1 MFNNMSKDRIFLLFK
16 IFSGLLILAIFSQ
29 ISLGSAV
36 RLTGSGLSCPDWP
49 LCYGLWF
56 PDQEKLSNISDV
68 NYEFYQIM
76 LEWIHRFNAAI
87 FITPLTLIVFI
98 IGLRLR
104 NSHINQKTL
113 YGILIFLALQ
123 GLMGGFTVFDKNS
136 PWSVAVHLGFALILL
151 LLVLRVF
158 MQSLNLK
165 FDLIFPNIKIKLYV
179 LIISIFFIL
188 LTMLIGAIV
197 SKSGSSL
204 ACDIWPLCSNDGLSI
219 LQSNKIIHISHRVL
233 AVLSSIC
240 IYFVFKFYKDTR
252 QYKLIFI
259 LRYMLVIVIGLQI
272 IIGASVIYTE
282 LNMFIAMFHQSLAV
296 ILFMMLSF
304 LFWFTLQVNY
314 KNKF

>member
-1 MFNNMSKDRIFLLFK
+1 MFRNISKDYIISLLK
-16 IFSGLLILAIFSQ
+16 IFSGLLIIVIFAQ

-56 PDQEKLSNISDV
+56 PNQEKLSMISDV

-98 IGLRLR
+98 IGFKLN
-104 NSHINQKTL
+104 NSDINQKTL
-113 YGILIFLALQ
+113 YAILVFLAVQ
-123 GLMGGFTVFDKNS
+123 GLIGGFTVFDRNS

-151 LLVLRVF
+151 LLVIRVF
-158 MQSLNLK
+158 MQSLNLNL
-165 FDLIFPNIKIKLYV
+165 DISFPKIKGKLST
-179 LIISIFFIL
+179 LIISIVFII
-188 LTMLIGAIV
+188 LTMLMGAIV

-219 LQSNKIIHISHRVL
+219 FQHNKFIHIIHRVL
-233 AVLSSIC
+233 AIISAIS
-240 IYFVFKFYKDTR
+240 IYFVVKFYRDTR
-252 QYKLIFI
+252 QYKLIYRLLNI
-259 LRYMLVIVIGLQI
+259 LVTVIVLQI
-272 IIGASVIYTE
+272 LIGATVIFTE
-282 LNMFIAMFHQSLAV
+282 LNMYIAMLHQSLAV

-304 LFWFTLQVNY
+304 LFWFTLQINY
-314 KNKF
+314 KNKY

>member
-1 MFNNMSKDRIFLLFK
+1 MLNNISKNKIITLLK
-16 IFSGLLILAIFSQ
+16 IFSGLLIFVIFAQ

-87 FITPLTLIVFI
+87 FIAPLALIVFI
-98 IGLRLR
+98 VGLKVKNL
-104 NSHINQKTL
+104 HINKITL
-113 YGILIFLALQ
+113 YAILVLLALQ

-151 LLVLRVF
+151 LFVIRVF
-158 MQSLNLK
+158 MQSLNLNL
-165 FDLIFPNIKIKLYV
+165 DITIPNIKRKLST
-179 LIISIFFIL
+179 LIISIIFIMF
-188 LTMLIGAIV
+188 TMLMGAIV

-219 LQSNKIIHISHRVL
+219 FQHNKFIHITHRIL
-233 AVLSSIC
+233 AVISAVC
-240 IYFVFKFYKDTR
+240 IYFVFNHYRDTK
-252 QYKLIFI
+252 QYKLIYGIRNI
-259 LRYMLVIVIGLQI
+259 LVTVITLQI
-272 IIGASVIYTE
+272 LIGATVIFTE

-304 LFWFTLQVNY
+304 LFWFTLQINY
-314 KNKF
+314 KNKY